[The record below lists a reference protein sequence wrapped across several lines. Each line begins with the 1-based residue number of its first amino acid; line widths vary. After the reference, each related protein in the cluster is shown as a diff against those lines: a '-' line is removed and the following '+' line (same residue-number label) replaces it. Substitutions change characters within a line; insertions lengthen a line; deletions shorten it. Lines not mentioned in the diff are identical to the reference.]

1 MLRLIFGALLFWL
14 LLIAVVYFKLIFEVG
29 TSAFEMSLPDWLWLP
44 YTAPSSFINSSIRAE
59 DKATLFAGLG
69 GTILGGL
76 ISWAIARQTAADAR
90 ATAKENQWQTEKSHA
105 LKTVIRVAQ
114 LTNGI
119 YTIHRAIEGPIE
131 SAGVPDDP
139 SAPIW
144 HLLRQTTHTHR
155 DVNFDADDL
164 TPFTF
169 AGKNNLIQKMM
180 ELSTKYNTLSEAY
193 AIYIRKREEFQE
205 FAEPYSRFDPE
216 TGQHETILKG
226 EAQVRGAN
234 KIFELDGLTKE
245 LRLNAAEYHREA
257 QETCTLIDAFTQKRY
272 SGKGGFIKLEMAE
285 SVAKVDDA
293 ATS

>member
-14 LLIAVVYFKLIFEVG
+14 LLIAVVFLRQFCELGAAAIE
-29 TSAFEMSLPDWLWLP
+29 APLPAWLWLP
-44 YTAPSSFINSSIRAE
+44 YTAPTTLFDFTLRPE
-59 DKATLFAGLG
+59 DKPTLYAGLG

-139 SAPIW
+139 SVPIW
-144 HLLRQTTHTHR
+144 NLLRQTTHTHR

-205 FAEPYSRFDPE
+205 FAEPYSRFDPA
-216 TGQHETILKG
+216 TGQHQTILTG
-226 EAQVRGAN
+226 EAQIRGAN
-234 KIFELDGLTKE
+234 KIFELDGLSKE
-245 LRLNAAEYHREA
+245 LRLNAAEYHKEA

-272 SGKGGFIKLEMAE
+272 AGKGGFIKLEMAE
-285 SVAKVDDA
+285 GASTVDA
-293 ATS
+293 AAPA